1 MKPSE
6 IRQKILDE
14 HAHLRRKIATIEAH
28 LMPSLARVP
37 RWREDLAR
45 ELEELSIAFRAHLDT
60 EEQLLRAA
68 IVDVD
73 ASGPMRLLALEREH
87 AEQRAALSSIMRHP
101 VVDPQYDASLRQF
114 LRVLIRDLE
123 EEERDLL
130 GPDVLR
136 DDSISIDAFGG

>member
-6 IRQKILDE
+6 IRQTILDE

-28 LMPSLARVP
+28 LMPSLARAS
-37 RWREDLAR
+37 RWRDDLAR
-45 ELEELSIAFRAHLDT
+45 EVAELATAFSAHLDA
-60 EEQLLRAA
+60 EEQLLRAVIPGA
-68 IVDVD
+68 DT
-73 ASGPMRLLALEREH
+73 AAPMRLLAMEREH
-87 AEQRAALSSIMRHP
+87 HDQRAALSAILRHP
-101 VVDPQYDASLRQF
+101 IADARHDASLREF
-114 LRVLIRDLE
+114 LHTLTRDLD

>member
-6 IRQKILDE
+6 IRQSILDE

-37 RWREDLAR
+37 RWRQDLQR
-45 ELEELSIAFRAHLDT
+45 ELEELAIAFRAHLDR
-60 EEQLLRAA
+60 EEELLRREL
-68 IVDVD
+68 IGLD
-73 ASGPMRLLALEREH
+73 ASGPMRLLEMEREH

-101 VVDPQYDASLRQF
+101 AADPEYDASLRQF
-114 LRVLIRDLE
+114 LRILVRDIE

-136 DDSISIDAFGG
+136 DASISIDAFGG

>member
-6 IRQKILDE
+6 IRQTILDE

-37 RWREDLAR
+37 RWRQDLQR
-45 ELEELSIAFRAHLDT
+45 ELEELAIAFRAHLDS
-60 EEQLLRAA
+60 EESLLSHA
-68 IVDVD
+68 IHDVD
-73 ASGPMRLLALEREH
+73 ASGPMRLQEMHREH
-87 AEQRAALSSIMRHP
+87 AEQRSALSSIMRHP
-101 VVDPQYDASLRQF
+101 AADPEYDASLRQF
-114 LRVLIRDLE
+114 LRILTRDLE